1 MSARKNGS
9 DILTNKLPLLLNL
22 AGIGCLLVFG
32 AAKLHQAVA
41 GESALEQVNARLA
54 AMQTPLDVEAQA
66 SVSETSTQLEAG
78 AQRTSQPESQSKA
91 AGSAMTPSAPALSSQ
106 TRSVLAQSAPPPVK
120 APDMTDWSAARKK
133 GYAEQS
139 PSAETSLAMPPA
151 LIGKI
156 RIDDIDVEA
165 ALFDGDSELNLNKG
179 VARVSHTAGL
189 GEQGNL
195 VIAGHRDS
203 FFRKLGQ
210 LKKGA
215 SIDVM
220 SVDGQ
225 LHRYQ
230 MTDSWI
236 VTPEDTWVM
245 APVSSDVLTLITCY
259 PFYFVGS
266 APQRYIVRAKKVSP
280 HQQ

>member
-1 MSARKNGS
+1 MTARKNGS

-41 GESALEQVNARLA
+41 GESALDEVNARLA
-54 AMQTPLDVEAQA
+54 AMQTPPDVEAKA
-66 SVSETSTQLEAG
+66 SVSETSTELETWAK
-78 AQRTSQPESQSKA
+78 RTRQPESLSET
-91 AGSAMTPSAPALSSQ
+91 AGSAEAPSAQPLSSAP
-106 TRSVLAQSAPPPVK
+106 SVKP
-120 APDMTDWSAARKK
+120 PDMADWSAARKK
-133 GYAEQS
+133 GYAEPS
-139 PSAETSLAMPPA
+139 PSSATSLALPPA

-215 SIDVM
+215 SIEVM

-225 LHRYQ
+225 LHHYQ

>member
-1 MSARKNGS
+1 
-9 DILTNKLPLLLNL
+9 
-22 AGIGCLLVFG
+22 
-32 AAKLHQAVA
+32 
-41 GESALEQVNARLA
+41 
-54 AMQTPLDVEAQA
+54 
-66 SVSETSTQLEAG
+66 
-78 AQRTSQPESQSKA
+78 
-91 AGSAMTPSAPALSSQ
+91 
-106 TRSVLAQSAPPPVK
+106 
-120 APDMTDWSAARKK
+120 
-133 GYAEQS
+133 
-139 PSAETSLAMPPA
+139 
-151 LIGKI
+151 
-156 RIDDIDVEA
+156 VEA

-215 SIDVM
+215 SIEVM

-225 LHRYQ
+225 LHHYQ